1 MRRLFCVL
9 GVALASLAIG
19 VVGATGTHSSGTG
32 PSQDL
37 VAGTGKTALPAFA
50 FETMVHVNAQR
61 DPETGEAR
69 GHFVIREATAPA
81 GRGFDFHGRVTCLT
95 VVGNNAGLVG
105 EIEQAKL
112 PNPALGFVEGNFI
125 QIRFTDMGEPGT
137 LDGFNFSP
145 GTPTA
150 AELQSM
156 FGVSCATVGGDIRIL
171 QGNYIV
177 HQDPPIELFAILDT
191 LLAEF
196 ELAAGPH

>member
-1 MRRLFCVL
+1 MKRVL
-9 GVALASLAIG
+9 LAMTAALASAAVL
-19 VVGATGTHSSGTG
+19 VGGAGGTHSDGTG
-32 PSQDL
+32 PKQDL
-37 VAGTGKTALPAFA
+37 VAGTGKTAPPLFA
-50 FETMVHVNAQR
+50 FHTMVHVNAQR
-61 DPETGEAR
+61 DPDTGEAR
-69 GHFVIREATAPA
+69 GHFVIREATPPE

-112 PNPALGFVEGNFI
+112 PNATLGFVEGNFI

-145 GTPTA
+145 GVASPSQ
-150 AELQSM
+150 LSQ
-156 FGVSCATVGGDIRIL
+156 FGVSCATVGGDIRIT

-177 HQDPPIELFAILDT
+177 HQDPPLELLSILDT

-196 ELAAGPH
+196 EAAAGPH

>member
-1 MRRLFCVL
+1 MTRRFFLV
-9 GVALASLAIG
+9 GVAAALALANVSG
-19 VVGATGTHSSGTG
+19 TSATHSDGTG
-32 PSQDL
+32 PKQDL
-37 VAGTGKTALPAFA
+37 VAGTGKTAPPLFPFH
-50 FETMVHVNAQR
+50 TMVHVNAQR
-61 DPETGEAR
+61 DPDTGEAR
-69 GHFVIREATAPA
+69 GHFVIREATPPE

-112 PNPALGFVEGNFI
+112 PNPTLGFVEGNFI

-145 GTPTA
+145 GVADPA
-150 AELQSM
+150 QLSQ
-156 FGVSCATVGGDIRIL
+156 FNVSCTTVGGDIRIT

-177 HQDPPIELFAILDT
+177 HQDPPLELLNILDT